1 MNIPVMDIETKE
13 TKMISIEEIL
23 YILRSGINGSIQKV
37 STENG
42 EYRILSEIEFV
53 KYLTD
58 TGHLKVSD
66 GGVAVNLKKV
76 KRIDPMNRKLVFSEG
91 KEASVST
98 ARFKEIEEEIM
109 NLT

>member
-1 MNIPVMDIETKE
+1 MNIPVIDIETKE
-13 TKMISIEEIL
+13 IKMISVDEVL

-42 EYRILSEIEFV
+42 EYRLLSETEFV

-58 TGHLKVSD
+58 TGHLKFSD

-91 KEASVST
+91 IEASVST
-98 ARFKEIEEEIM
+98 ARFKEIEEDIL